1 VSAAEVIHELQSC
14 GVELSLVGGKLK
26 IRGEES
32 VVASILPVVRANRD
46 AIMSQ
51 LAGASAPSDPWAWLP
66 NDCPDGVDW
75 NAWDCAR
82 ILCDVCRRESF
93 SLCRRDSGFILIPT
107 KPMAPE
113 SAEVLSECVDYLLD
127 ESIPYLAGYA
137 DHFPVLTLAAAS
149 ECLYMLVEH
158 HGHEGFKVRG
168 WYGLEFPES
177 WPVAARVA
185 VQSIYIERLILD
197 VGHEGPLH

>member
-1 VSAAEVIHELQSC
+1 MSAAEVIHELQSY
-14 GVELSLVGGKLK
+14 GVELYLVGGKLK
-26 IRGEES
+26 VRGEES
-32 VVASILPVVRANRD
+32 VLASILPVVKANRD
-46 AIMSQ
+46 AIVSQ

-66 NDCPDGVDW
+66 DDCPDGVDW

-82 ILCDVCRRESF
+82 ILRDVCRREDF
-93 SLCRRDSGFILIPT
+93 SLCRRDSGFILTPM
-107 KPMAPE
+107 KPMTPK
-113 SAEVLSECVDYLLD
+113 SADVLSECVDYLLD

-149 ECLYMLVEH
+149 ECLSMLVEH
-158 HGHEGFKVRG
+158 HGWDGFKVRG

-185 VQSIYIERLILD
+185 AQSIYIERLILED
-197 VGHEGPLH
+197 GAVGEA